1 MRLFLVSSLLLIGVF
16 SYGQN
21 ITDANGNKQ
30 GVWAYEVVDTVK
42 YKRVF
47 FREEDGEDEE
57 VSEYKTYN
65 KLEGEYLDNEK
76 TGVWTSRDYHN
87 HILSTITYQKG
98 KPVGEVKVFYRY
110 GIRYKGIIKLDS
122 KIVEL
127 ETKAEAAKYWAT
139 IKMDVDELIKKWTF
153 IEYF

>member
-1 MRLFLVSSLLLIGVF
+1 MRFFLVSSLLLIGVC

-42 YKRVF
+42 YTRISND
-47 FREEDGEDEE
+47 EDVINDEIT
-57 VSEYKTYN
+57 EYKTYN

-110 GIRYKGIIKLDS
+110 GIRYKGVIKLDS

-139 IKMDVDELIKKWTF
+139 IKMDVSELIKKWTF
-153 IEYF
+153 IED